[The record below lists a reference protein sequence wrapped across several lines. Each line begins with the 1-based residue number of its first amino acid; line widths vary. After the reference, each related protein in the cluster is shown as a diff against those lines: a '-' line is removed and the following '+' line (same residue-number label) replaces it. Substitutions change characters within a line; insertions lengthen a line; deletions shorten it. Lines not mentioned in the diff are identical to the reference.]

1 MNKKNKNVE
10 KPIERVVSCD
20 EFAEQLGLETIYR
33 GRNDIV
39 ISDISVSR
47 PGLQLAGYFE
57 HFAADR
63 VQVIGNAEREFL
75 KVMPAQSKNAV
86 LDKLFG
92 SKIPCLII
100 ARNLKTDPDLV
111 AYAEK
116 YSCPL
121 FRSSSITTVLIH
133 DLMIYFNELLAPET
147 VIHGVLLDIS
157 GVGVLI
163 TGKAGVGKSETALDL
178 ISRGHRLVADDTVL
192 IKNNGEILVGYCPS
206 KIKYYMEVRGI
217 GIINVKNM
225 FGPGAI
231 RPEKT
236 VELVIELVHWNEL
249 SDIDRLGDERQTTDI
264 LGMNVP
270 KLIIPVSPGRNIP
283 IIIETAARKFRL
295 EEFGYSAIDEL
306 LSTAFSKTDKKS
318 GD

>member
-1 MNKKNKNVE
+1 MNKKNK
-10 KPIERVVSCD
+10 KIEQPTECEVTCD
-20 EFAEQLGLETIYR
+20 EFAEQLGLEIIYR
-33 GRNDIV
+33 GRGNLIV
-39 ISDISVSR
+39 SDISVSR
-47 PGLQLAGYFE
+47 PGLQLAGYFG
-57 HFAADR
+57 HFAGNR
-63 VQVIGNAEREFL
+63 VQVLGNAEHEFL
-75 KVMPAQSKNAV
+75 KGMSEDKKKPV
-86 LDKLFG
+86 LEKLFA
-92 SKIPCLII
+92 SNIPCLII
-100 ARNLKTDPDLV
+100 ARNLEADPTLV
-111 AYAEK
+111 SFAEK

-147 VIHGVLLDIS
+147 VVHGVLLDIS

-163 TGKAGVGKSETALDL
+163 TGKAGVGKSETALEL
-178 ISRGHRLVADDTVL
+178 ISRGHRLVADDTVV
-192 IKNNGEILVGYCPS
+192 IKNNGEILVGYCPG

-236 VELVIELVHWNEL
+236 VELVAELVPWNEL
-249 SDIDRLGDERQTTDI
+249 NDYDRLGDVRQTTDI
-264 LGMNVP
+264 LGMSVQ
-270 KLIIPVSPGRNIP
+270 KLVIPVSPGRNIP

-306 LSTAFSKTDKKS
+306 LSTAFAKTDANK
-318 GD
+318 